1 MLNMDQVFE
10 SNRISFVEVSELL
23 VNDYLDMVNDY
34 ENVNRFIGGKQ
45 KTYTSEQERKWVQK
59 KLEEK
64 ALVFS
69 MLEKKSGAFI
79 GNIELMDVKNA
90 SGELGIAITAVK
102 QNAGYGT
109 EAILAMIEYGTQQLG
124 LKRVFL
130 RTNPQNNRAIH
141 VYQKCGFKEYDRT
154 DEHVFMELNR

>member
-1 MLNMDQVFE
+1 MNQVFE
-10 SNRISFVEVSELL
+10 SSRISFVEVSELL

-45 KTYTSEQERKWVQK
+45 KTYTAEQERKWVQK
-59 KLEEK
+59 KLAEK

-69 MLEKKSGAFI
+69 MLEKKSGEFI
-79 GNIELMDVKNA
+79 GNIELMDVNN
-90 SGELGIAITAVK
+90 SVGELGIAITAAK

-109 EAILAMIEYGTQQLG
+109 EAVSAITEYGIRKLG
-124 LKRVFL
+124 LNRVFL
-130 RTNPQNNRAIH
+130 RTNPQNTRAIH

-154 DEHVFMELNR
+154 DEHVYMEFCR

>member
-10 SNRISFVEVSELL
+10 SNRITFVEVSELL

-34 ENVNRFIGGKQ
+34 ENVNRFIGGKH
-45 KTYTSEQERKWVQK
+45 KTYTAEQERKWVQK

-79 GNIELMDVKNA
+79 GNIELMDVRKIPVEN
-90 SGELGIAITAVK
+90 SV
-102 QNAGYGT
+102 
-109 EAILAMIEYGTQQLG
+109 
-124 LKRVFL
+124 
-130 RTNPQNNRAIH
+130 
-141 VYQKCGFKEYDRT
+141 
-154 DEHVFMELNR
+154 